1 MSGVDLV
8 LLSQTIF
15 TGTSDKTISGGIAVS
30 GNKIVK
36 VGTREE
42 IEPLI
47 SENTCIRELGNALVT
62 AGFCDAHAHY
72 MEGATLSSEHFC
84 NTLDKAGSEE
94 ECVQMM
100 KEFAVKY
107 PDLPRYFGYGWL
119 PAYWGGSAAMPTKNS
134 LDLAFPDK
142 PVYLRAVDGHSEWLN
157 SKALEESGYTKEWE
171 PEYGFVD
178 KLENGELSGL
188 VREKGDVLARLI
200 DTRLPEEEMEMLQ
213 ERMMKQMNR
222 KGLTSCTEMSAV
234 LPEEIDEEYQYVKKL
249 EENGKC
255 TLRIFLYPGT
265 DVRPER
271 ISEMESYREKYHS
284 DLLQIA
290 GLKGF
295 ADGVTSTYT
304 AALMEPYLDK
314 PETCGVLNYPEE
326 QFQEWTREA
335 NRQGYGVRVHC
346 IGDYA
351 VHMMLDACEKSNQV
365 NDNADLRNSI
375 EHIEVIDPSDIP
387 RFQKLGVVPSMQPL
401 HLPLDRFDKLFR
413 MGKEKSR
420 NEWAMKS
427 ILQTGAVLAAGT
439 DYPIADYD
447 PIPNI
452 YMAVTRKGLDGVQY
466 GRESLTEKLTV
477 PEILRAYTYGGAY
490 VNHMEEKLGTLE
502 EGKYADLTVI
512 DKDLLHID
520 PEEILN
526 SEVIMTVVN
535 GTVVYE
541 KEQQK

>member
-1 MSGVDLV
+1 MAGADLV
-8 LLSQTIF
+8 LFSNAVF
-15 TGTSDKTISGGIAVS
+15 TGTSDETISGGIAVT
-30 GNKIVK
+30 GKNIIK
-36 VGTREE
+36 VGSREE

-47 SENTCIRELGNALVT
+47 TEKTCVREFGNALIT
-62 AGFCDAHAHY
+62 AGLCDAHAHY
-72 MEGATLSSEHFC
+72 MEGAVLSSEHFC
-84 NTLDKAGSEE
+84 STLDRARSEE

-100 KEFAVKY
+100 KAFAQKY

-119 PAYWGGSAAMPTKNS
+119 PAYWGEEAPMPTKKL
-134 LDLAFPDK
+134 LDEAFPDK

-157 SKALEESGYTKEWE
+157 SRALEESGYTTDWE

-188 VREKGDVLARLI
+188 VREKADILARTF
-200 DTRLPEEEMEMLQ
+200 DTKLPEEEMALLQ
-213 ERMMKQMNR
+213 ENLMRQMNR

-234 LPEEIDEEYQYVKKL
+234 LPEDIDGEYRYIRKMEEDGRL
-249 EENGKC
+249 S
-255 TLRIFLYPGT
+255 LRIFLYPGT
-265 DVRPER
+265 DVRADR
-271 ISEMESYREKYHS
+271 VSEIEPFRKKYHS
-284 DLLQIA
+284 DMLKIA

-304 AALMEPYLDK
+304 AALMEPYLDR
-314 PETCGVLNYPEE
+314 PETCGSLNYPEE

-365 NDNADLRNSI
+365 NDNTEIRNSV
-375 EHIEVIDPSDIP
+375 EHIEVIDPADIP
-387 RFQKLGVVPSMQPL
+387 RFQKLGVIPSMQPL

-413 MGKEKSR
+413 MGREKSR

-427 ILQTGAVLAAGT
+427 ILHTGAVLAAGT

-466 GRESLTEKLTV
+466 GRESLSEKLTV

-502 EGKYADLTVI
+502 EGKYADVTVI
-512 DKDLLHID
+512 SRDLIHID

-526 SEVIMTVVN
+526 TEVILTVVN
-535 GTVVYE
+535 GTIVYE
-541 KEQQK
+541 K